1 MPFYQPPSFV
11 AAPDVG
17 RELASDFPFATLITP
32 QPDGTPWISHLV
44 LLPDPQQPDC
54 LLGHLAAANGH
65 SQAVLQAPSVAIF
78 HGEHDY
84 ISPRWYATPGM
95 VPTWNYRV
103 AHAHGQ
109 ASMVDGA
116 ELPALLRQLA
126 ARFEG
131 AEGWNMDTVPEK
143 ALAAMQRAIVGFRL
157 RVARWEVKEKLS
169 QNRTPQDVAGA
180 VQALQ
185 TGSPAQQQLATRMQA
200 AASSRQ
206 AGD

>member
-11 AAPDVG
+11 AAANVG
-17 RELASDFPFATLITP
+17 RTLASEFPFATLIT
-32 QPDGTPWISHLV
+32 QHEGTPWISHLV
-44 LLPDPQQPDC
+44 LLPDPADPDC

-84 ISPRWYATPGM
+84 ISPRWYSSPNM

-109 ASMVDGA
+109 ASVVDGA
-116 ELPALLRQLA
+116 GLSVLLQLLA

-131 AEGWNMDTVPEK
+131 ADGWSMDAVPEK
-143 ALAAMQRAIVGFRL
+143 ALTAMQRAIVGFRL

-180 VQALQ
+180 VEALQ
-185 TGSPAQQQLATRMQA
+185 AGSPQQQQLAARMLAVA
-200 AASSRQ
+200 AR
-206 AGD
+206 